1 MGRAV
6 ILALGVFVVGTGAT
20 VETLDAMTGR
30 PIEATVRECAD
41 HHGACAWRVAF
52 GDALGAFHRRFAFV
66 PGLLVYPLA
75 PIAALAAWH
84 RSYLGARRA
93 FWRALS
99 LACVA
104 VLLRFFWLGVFTAV
118 TH

>member
-6 ILALGVFVVGTGAT
+6 ILALGLFVVGTGAM
-20 VETLDAMTGR
+20 VETLDALTGR
-30 PIEATVRECAD
+30 PIEATARECA
-41 HHGACAWRVAF
+41 GTRGNCKWRVEF
-52 GDALGAFHRRFAFV
+52 GDSLGGFHRSFAFV

-75 PIAALAAWH
+75 PVAALAAWH
-84 RSYLGARRA
+84 RSYLGARRV

-104 VLLRFFWLGVFTAV
+104 VFARFLWLGVFTAV